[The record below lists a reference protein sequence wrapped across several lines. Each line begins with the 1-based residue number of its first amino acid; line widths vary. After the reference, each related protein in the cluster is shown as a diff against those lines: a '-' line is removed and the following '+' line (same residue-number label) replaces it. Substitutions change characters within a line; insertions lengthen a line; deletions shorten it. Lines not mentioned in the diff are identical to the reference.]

1 MRRLEQRARALLKG
15 TTYEELYADVLA
27 RRTDP
32 WSAAE
37 RLLDALD

>member
-1 MRRLEQRARALLKG
+1 MRSLQERARGLLTG

-37 RLLDALD
+37 QLLDVLA